1 MYVIKELFRKNNDI
15 YIYIYIYILMGMID
29 ILLSNSQSPKL

>member
-1 MYVIKELFRKNNDI
+1 MYVIKELFRKNND
-15 YIYIYIYILMGMID
+15 IYIYILMGMID